1 MNTPTSLNILGVGNW
16 WLINST
22 IGMQFNKSLRDQLI
36 VDNVFNK
43 QPPFPALAGTGGNFV
58 AATSTYFSG
67 VLGRALQL
75 SVDYK
80 FY

>member
-1 MNTPTSLNILGVGNW
+1 MKFTP
-16 WLINST
+16 
-22 IGMQFNKSLRDQLI
+22 QLQVRFI

-43 QPPFPALAGTGGNFV
+43 QPPFPALAGTGGNY
-58 AATSTYFSG
+58 APGTSTYFAG
-67 VLGRALQL
+67 ILGRSLQL